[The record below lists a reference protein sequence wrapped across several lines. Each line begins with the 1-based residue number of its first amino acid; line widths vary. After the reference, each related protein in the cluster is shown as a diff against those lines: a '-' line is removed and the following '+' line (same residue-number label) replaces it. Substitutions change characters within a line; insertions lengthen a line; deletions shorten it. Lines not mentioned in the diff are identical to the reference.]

1 MHLPALSI
9 SAIFLTIVIVAASCS
24 RTDVPIVDND
34 FIEFVGVD
42 SGKVEWTSI
51 PEENGILTAIL
62 VGDPGE
68 HGPLVARYN
77 IPPNMEIVPHTHRE
91 VRSYTVLGG
100 VWELGFGEKFDARS
114 LRSFA
119 QGSYYRLP
127 AGVPHY
133 QRAGP
138 EGAII
143 QIESIGPDSF
153 DPIE

>member
-1 MHLPALSI
+1 MHLPAPSI
-9 SAIFLTIVIVAASCS
+9 SAIVLAIVIVIASCS
-24 RTDVPIVDND
+24 SSNVPIVDND
-34 FIEFVGVD
+34 FIEFVGVP
-42 SGKVEWTSI
+42 SGEVEWTPI
-51 PEENGILTAIL
+51 PGGEGILTATL

-68 HGPLVARYN
+68 HGPLVARYS

-91 VRSYTVLGG
+91 VRSYTVLSG
-100 VWELGFGEKFDARS
+100 VWELGFGEKFDRRG
-114 LRSFA
+114 LRPFP

-127 AGVPHY
+127 AGVPHF

-143 QIESIGPDSF
+143 QIESIGPNSF